1 MADVQTKPFPNYQE
15 LPAHLSQTF
24 WWVMRG
30 VVAVATLFVMYLVVV
45 APERGMTIF
54 WRLLV
59 PSLPLL
65 FAVAPGIWRQVCPM
79 ALVNQL
85 PRTFGFSRDRR
96 LPPWLKNVAFLI
108 ATVSFF
114 LLVSL
119 RHLFFN
125 VDSLSLI
132 ILMVGALV
140 LAFAGG
146 LVFAGRSGWCGTF
159 CPLAP
164 IQKAYGHAP
173 IFVERNG
180 YCPTCVGC
188 QKNCYD
194 FNPKASFL
202 TDLSDKDPWYAGH
215 KRFFVAALPGFAIA
229 FFTAPDPR
237 DAGLLAYYSYL
248 FTWMIGTMGF
258 FFLCRSLIRMSNFRA
273 SALAAMSALVIFYY
287 FTAEGIVTTAA
298 SLLGTTAPAYWA
310 EVIQILAVL
319 AALAVLWKGYQSE
332 KAFEALNAEQGASRT
347 SVNVGRAAAATA
359 KASEGLITDKASG
372 RSFAA
377 DPDKSLLD
385 GIETAGLS
393 IDFGCR
399 MGMCGA
405 DPVVVA
411 EGAEHLDP
419 PSDAELAT
427 LRRLGLEG
435 RARLACVCRAAS
447 GPVVIDLDT
456 DPATLPEPE
465 PAADAVDHAAKAGI
479 ERIVVIGN
487 GAAGSTVANEL
498 RRLGPSASIDLVA
511 QETHPF
517 YNRMAIGRL
526 LYETQGIEDLYFV
539 TQDAMSKKNIN
550 VRLNT
555 LARAVDR
562 DRKMVVLGTGETLA
576 YDRLFLANGA
586 RAFAPPIPGMDK
598 PGAFVLRE
606 ASDAQAIRAWR
617 QSESCDTAMVLGG
630 GVLGV
635 EAADA
640 LRKLRLRTTVVQR
653 SGRLMDRELDE
664 KGSRILQT
672 FLTRIGIEVVTGASA
687 EELLGEDRV
696 REVRLTDGTTQ
707 PCDLFIACA
716 GVRPNTD
723 LAREAGLEV
732 DRGVLVD
739 ESMRTSDPDIF
750 AVGDVAE
757 RPGQIG
763 GLWTVG
769 TSQAEIASAA
779 IFEIEREATPPPP
792 LVSLKMEGIDVKGFG
807 TKEAGDG
814 IEEICDPNEPENIH
828 RRLFIENGKIVGA
841 VFVGPPGT
849 GKDVALAIQSGKSV
863 APILERLRTYDWS
876 ALAKL

>member
-15 LPAHLSQTF
+15 LPARLPNMI
-24 WWVMRG
+24 WWALRLF
-30 VVAVATLFVMYLVVV
+30 VAAATIFVMYLVVTD
-45 APERGMTIF
+45 PEQGMTIF

-59 PSLPLL
+59 PTLPLL
-65 FAVAPGIWRQVCPM
+65 FAAAPGIWRQVCPM

-85 PRTFGFSRDRR
+85 PRTFGISRERR

-125 VDSLSLI
+125 VDSASLI
-132 ILMVGALV
+132 VLMVGALT
-140 LAFAGG
+140 LAFGGG

-173 IFVERNG
+173 LLVERNG
-180 YCPTCVGC
+180 YCPTCLGC

-194 FNPKASFL
+194 FNPKAAFL
-202 TDLSDKDPWYAGH
+202 TDLNDKDPWYAGH

-229 FFTAPDPR
+229 FFTAPDPHEV
-237 DAGLLAYYSYL
+237 GLFAYYSYL
-248 FTWMIGTMGF
+248 FIWMVGTMGF
-258 FFLCRSLIRMSNFRA
+258 FFLCRSLIRLSNFRA
-273 SALAAMSALVIFYY
+273 SAIAAMSALVIFYY
-287 FTAEGIVTTAA
+287 FTAEGIVAT
-298 SLLGTTAPAYWA
+298 
-310 EVIQILAVL
+310 L
-319 AALAVLWKGYQSE
+319 AALLGAAPPAFGPAIIQIVALIVAASVLWKGFQAE
-332 KAFEALNAEQGASRT
+332 RAFDALNAEASAGRT
-347 SVNVGRAAAATA
+347 SVDVGKANAAART
-359 KASEGLITDKASG
+359 SEGLVTEKTSG

-377 DPDKSLLD
+377 DPTKSLLE
-385 GIETAGLS
+385 GIEAAGLS

-411 EGAEHLDP
+411 EGGEHLDP
-419 PSDAELAT
+419 PNDTELAT

-435 RARLACVCRAAS
+435 RARLACVCRAAK
-447 GPVVIDLDT
+447 GPVVIDLET
-456 DPATLPEPE
+456 DPASLPEPE
-465 PAADAVDHAAKAGI
+465 PTLDAVDHAAVTGI
-479 ERIVVIGN
+479 QKIVVIGN

-498 RRLGPSASIDLVA
+498 RRLGPSATIDLVA
-511 QETHPF
+511 QENHPF

-539 TQDAMSKKNIN
+539 SQAAMAKKNIN

-555 LARAVDR
+555 LARSINREAQTVA
-562 DRKMVVLGTGETLA
+562 LGTGEILA

-586 RAFAPPIPGMDK
+586 QAFAPPIPGMDK
-598 PGAFVLRE
+598 SGAFVLRE

-617 QSESCDTAMVLGG
+617 QSEDCQNAMVLGG

-640 LRKLRLRTTVVQR
+640 LRKLRLKTTIVQR
-653 SGRLMDRELDE
+653 SARLMDRELDE

-672 FLTRIGIEVVTGASA
+672 FLTRIGIDVITGASA
-687 EELLGEDRV
+687 EELIGEDRV
-696 REVRLTDGTTQ
+696 REVRLTNGSQQ

-716 GVRPNTD
+716 GVRPNVE
-723 LAREAGLEV
+723 LAREAGLKV

-739 ESMRTSDPDIF
+739 EHMRTSDPNIF
-750 AVGDVAE
+750 AIGDVAE
-757 RPGQIG
+757 RPRQIG

-769 TSQAEIASAA
+769 TSQAEIASSAVFGIVRTA
-779 IFEIEREATPPPP
+779 HPPAP

-807 TKEAGDG
+807 IKEAGEG
-814 IEEICDPNEPENIH
+814 VEEIYDPDEPENIH
-828 RRLFIENGKIVGA
+828 RRLFITGGKIVGA

-849 GKDVALAIQSGKSV
+849 GKDVGLAIQAGTSV
-863 APILERLRTYDWS
+863 EPILDRLRKFDWA
-876 ALAKL
+876 ALSEL